1 MKIKKFVIGIKRFVP
16 GIKRFVPGIKRSV
29 PEIKRFAPGLA
40 LMGVSVVVIAASVV
54 LGKWAFRAFDPFDA
68 PPVTVV
74 MADGLPHVIY
84 AEGVKNMRDCGGW
97 MTRDG
102 HHVRCG
108 RLFRS
113 AELNNVNPK
122 NGKRNFT
129 LPEKSRLFITQTL
142 GIRTDIDLR
151 NDLECTGMTTS
162 PLGVGVT
169 WMRFPV
175 LAYRKFDFPTSK
187 ASFSRLFSALLDEQ
201 NYPALIH
208 CRAGRDR
215 CGSVVF
221 LLNAILGVSEDDL
234 RRDWEFSERV
244 KGHDTFDYTRL
255 DGLFAM
261 LAAYPGKT
269 VNDRAAAFIRSL
281 GFTDND
287 LVRFRTLMLQ

>member
-1 MKIKKFVIGIKRFVP
+1 MEGKRILQ
-16 GIKRFVPGIKRSV
+16 G
-29 PEIKRFAPGLA
+29 FALV
-40 LMGVSVVVIAASVV
+40 GVGVIAASIA
-54 LGKWAFRAFDPFDA
+54 LGRWAFETFDPFDM
-68 PPVTVV
+68 PPVAVV
-74 MADGLPHVIY
+74 TADGLPHVIY
-84 AEGVKNMRDCGGW
+84 TEGVKNMRDCGGW
-97 MTRDG
+97 MTQDG
-102 HHVRCG
+102 RRVCCG

-113 AELNNVNPK
+113 AELNNVNPT
-122 NGKRNFT
+122 NNKRNFT
-129 LPEKSRLFITQTL
+129 LPEKSRFFLIQTL
-142 GIRTDIDLR
+142 GVRTDIDLR

-162 PLGVGVT
+162 PLGARVT

-175 LAYRKFDFPTSK
+175 LAYRKFNFPTSK
-187 ASFSRLFSALLDEQ
+187 ASFAHLFSTLLDEK
-201 NYPALIH
+201 NYPAIIH

-261 LAAYPGKT
+261 LAAYPGTT

-281 GFTDND
+281 GFTDSD
-287 LVRFRTLMLQ
+287 LIRFRALMLQ